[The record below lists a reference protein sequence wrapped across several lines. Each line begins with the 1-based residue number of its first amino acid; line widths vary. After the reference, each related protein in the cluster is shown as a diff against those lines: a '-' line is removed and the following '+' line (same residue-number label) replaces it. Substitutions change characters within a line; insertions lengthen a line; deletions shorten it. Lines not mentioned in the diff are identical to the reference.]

1 MFLKL
6 FTVIAVEHLVHGY
19 DVGGVHASG
28 SLGLA
33 DRRAHDVRHLGEQVK
48 CVVGGVLDGPG
59 VELLQGC
66 VSHIHSNLSGV
77 GHRRLVENVVRDE
90 REHGYAT

>member
-1 MFLKL
+1 MYFELFLSFEFVTTHTSPIQPVFLKL
-6 FTVIAVEHLVHGY
+6 FAVITVKHLVHGY

-33 DRRAHDVRHLGEQVK
+33 DRWAYNVRHFGEQVK

-59 VELLQGC
+59 VELL
-66 VSHIHSNLSGV
+66 
-77 GHRRLVENVVRDE
+77 
-90 REHGYAT
+90 